1 MHNQK
6 AQSMKNLLALLVL
19 ALIVFASCSSVP
31 RPYYETKLG
40 KQKQRYYN
48 ALQFGKKEV
57 PNYPKSR

>member
-1 MHNQK
+1 
-6 AQSMKNLLALLVL
+6 MKKMLAWLGL
-19 ALIVFASCSSVP
+19 ALIVFASCSTVP

-48 ALQFGKKEV
+48 AIQYGKKDV